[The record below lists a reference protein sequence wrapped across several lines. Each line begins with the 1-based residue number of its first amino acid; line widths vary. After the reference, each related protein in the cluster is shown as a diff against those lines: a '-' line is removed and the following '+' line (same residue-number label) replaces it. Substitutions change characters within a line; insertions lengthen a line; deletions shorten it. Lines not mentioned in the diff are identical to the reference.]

1 MSGTTGPS
9 LKILSFTTKLIV
21 SLRDILSE
29 KSSLT
34 VFQNVLLSDIELM
47 LMLAKYFFLILVYD
61 KLILF
66 DEFSMNFISPIAVKI
81 YTVISLF
88 IICNF

>member
-9 LKILSFTTKLIV
+9 LKIVSFTTKLIV

-34 VFQNVLLSDIELM
+34 VFQNFLLSDIELM

-61 KLILF
+61 K
-66 DEFSMNFISPIAVKI
+66 FSMNFISPIAVKI

>member
-9 LKILSFTTKLIV
+9 LKIVSFTTKLIV

-34 VFQNVLLSDIELM
+34 VFQNFLLSDIELM

-81 YTVISLF
+81 YTVISWF

>member
-9 LKILSFTTKLIV
+9 LKIVSFTTKLIV

-61 KLILF
+61 K
-66 DEFSMNFISPIAVKI
+66 FSMNFISPIAVKI